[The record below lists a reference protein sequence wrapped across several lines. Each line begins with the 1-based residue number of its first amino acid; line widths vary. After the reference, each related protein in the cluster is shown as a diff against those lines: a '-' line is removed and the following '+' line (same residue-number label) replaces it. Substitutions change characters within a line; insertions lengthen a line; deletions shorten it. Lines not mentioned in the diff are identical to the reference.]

1 LIVTQPA
8 YADLD
13 EIFDFIA
20 VDSVDAA
27 RRFVSELVD
36 HLHVIAQTGHAGV
49 PRSSIRAGLRLSV
62 HGRYNIYFRVT
73 DDETIILHIVHSA
86 RDVGRLSFDHDR
98 T

>member
-1 LIVTQPA
+1 LIVTDLA

-20 VDSVDAA
+20 ADSVDAA
-27 RRFVSELVD
+27 RRS
-36 HLHVIAQTGHAGV
+36 GV
-49 PRSSIRAGLRLSV
+49 PRDSIRAGLRLSV

-73 DDETIILHIVHSA
+73 GSETIILHIVHSA

-98 T
+98 TR